1 MVRRRERAEGV
12 VGLPL
17 RAARFARKDLLEW
30 RPPWRAAFRPPA
42 VGMVVREMILAGDIG
57 GTKTALALFAR
68 RREFPGFARAPAIL
82 ATYDSR
88 AFSGF
93 DEILH
98 DFCDRHRPKLRAGC
112 IGIAGPVRAN
122 RCAATNL
129 PWTLDGGE
137 LARALGLGELTLL
150 NDLEA
155 VGYGIDLLRADE
167 IRELQAGADDPVGNR
182 AVIAAGT
189 GLGEAGLFWD
199 GFAHRPFATE
209 GGHAD
214 FAPRNELEIEL
225 LRFLQREH
233 GRVSWERVVSGPGLS
248 DIYRFLSQSGAFA
261 LADEP
266 PEISGEMQQGDPA
279 AAISRHAAA
288 GKSALCARTLELFV
302 ELYAAEAGNLA
313 LKLMATGGL
322 YIGGGIVPKNLDRIV
337 GDTFVES
344 FCAKG
349 RMRPLL
355 ESIPVRVLLNEQTA
369 LLGAARHAAES
380 LR

>member
-1 MVRRRERAEGV
+1 
-12 VGLPL
+12 
-17 RAARFARKDLLEW
+17 
-30 RPPWRAAFRPPA
+30 
-42 VGMVVREMILAGDIG
+42 MILAGDIG
-57 GTKTALALFAR
+57 GTKTTLALFAS
-68 RREFPGFARAPAIL
+68 RREPPGFERDPGAVE
-82 ATYDSR
+82 TYDSR
-88 AFSGF
+88 AYARF
-93 DEILH
+93 DGIVQ

-137 LARALGLGELTLL
+137 LARDLGLGELTLL

-155 VGYGIDLLRADE
+155 VGYGLDLLRADE
-167 IRELQAGADDPVGNR
+167 ICELQAGAADPVGNR

-199 GFAHRPFATE
+199 GIAHRPFATE

-214 FAPRNELEIEL
+214 FAPKNELEIEL

-233 GRVSWERVVSGPGLS
+233 GRVSWERVVSGPGLI
-248 DIYRFLSQSGAFA
+248 DLHRFLSQSGRFA

-266 PEISGEMQQGDPA
+266 PEIAGEIQQGDPA

-288 GKSALCARTLELFV
+288 GKSALCARTLELFL

-322 YIGGGIVPKNLDRIV
+322 YVGGGIAPKNLDWLAS
-337 GDTFVES
+337 GTFIEA

-349 RMRPLL
+349 RMRPVL
-355 ESIPVRVLLNEQTA
+355 ESIPVRVVLNEQTA
-369 LLGAARHAAES
+369 LLGAARHAAAR